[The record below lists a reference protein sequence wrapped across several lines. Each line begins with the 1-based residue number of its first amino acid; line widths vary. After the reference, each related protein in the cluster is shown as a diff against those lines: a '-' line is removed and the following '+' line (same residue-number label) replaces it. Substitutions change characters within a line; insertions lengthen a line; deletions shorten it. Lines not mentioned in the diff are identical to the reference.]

1 MKKLFYL
8 LLAVALPVMA
18 LAQAPNNFN
27 YQAVVRNSA
36 GQPIVSGPVSLRFS
50 IREGTPTGSILF
62 QETQN
67 KTTTANGMVSCIIG
81 TGNLVSG
88 AYPSNSQWSSGF
100 KYFQV
105 EIDPNGGSAFT
116 DMGSTQIVSVPFAN
130 FANGAGT
137 ANALSTGATV
147 APNQLSAGGATNGQI
162 LQWNGSNWVPV
173 NGGSGGGS
181 GDITDVVAGTGM
193 TGGGTSGS
201 VTLNAQTS
209 TALWNANKI
218 QSVSVSSSS
227 PTNGQVLQYNGS
239 VWAPATLSGGSGGG
253 ITGITAGTGL
263 TGGGTSGTVSITALN
278 TTALW
283 NANMLQGF
291 GVSNSTPTAGKVL
304 KFDGT
309 NWVAGN
315 DSTAKYLAGN
325 GLTLSG
331 STFNSRWTS
340 RGNDLHNNNSG
351 HVSINSDT
359 AVARFYVKNSTTR
372 NAVLPGANY
381 PFRSSIFGYSD
392 TADLNF
398 LLTSTGV
405 LGFGKGGYTAA
416 GVSGVSG
423 GTGTFN
429 MGLYSQSRVLGP
441 TGTRNYG
448 IYNDVRASNV
458 FGIGIYNSIVA
469 RSTASNGIYAS
480 YNEVS
485 GTAGATSVGGY
496 FEVAP
501 NNASATNYGIYAFAD
516 SGLTNV
522 AGYFDGDV
530 VVAGTLSKS
539 GGTFK
544 IDHPQDPENKYL
556 VHSFVESPDMMN
568 VYNGNIVTDSLGF
581 ANVQLP
587 SYFQAENI
595 DFKYQL
601 TVIGVFAQA
610 IVKEEINDNQF
621 IIQTNVPN
629 VKVSWQVTGVR
640 NDKWAQQNRVV
651 PVQEKAASAKGKY
664 LNPEV
669 YGKPRSAGI
678 HYVETAGAAISEKP

>member
-8 LLAVALPVMA
+8 LLAAALPVMA

-36 GQPIVSGPVSLRFS
+36 GQPIVSGPVTLRFS
-50 IREGTPTGSILF
+50 IREGTPTGTILF

-67 KTTTANGMVSCIIG
+67 KTTTANGMVSCIVG

-137 ANALSTGATV
+137 ANALSSGATI

-162 LQWNGSNWVPV
+162 LQWNGSNWVP
-173 NGGSGGGS
+173 
-181 GDITDVVAGTGM
+181 
-193 TGGGTSGS
+193 
-201 VTLNAQTS
+201 
-209 TALWNANKI
+209 
-218 QSVSVSSSS
+218 
-227 PTNGQVLQYNGS
+227 
-239 VWAPATLSGGSGGG
+239 ATLSGGSGGG
-253 ITGITAGTGL
+253 IAGVTVGTGL
-263 TGGGTSGTVSITALN
+263 TGGGTSGTVSISALN

-283 NANMLQGF
+283 NANRLQGF

-309 NWVAGN
+309 NWIAGS
-315 DSTAKYLAGN
+315 DSITKYLAGT
-325 GLTLSG
+325 GLSLSG

-359 AVARFYVKNSTTR
+359 AVARFYVKNATTR
-372 NAVLPGANY
+372 NAVLPGTSY
-381 PFRSSIFGYSD
+381 PFRASIFGYSD

-398 LLTSTGV
+398 LLTSSGV

-429 MGLYSQSRVLGP
+429 MGLYSQSKVLGP
-441 TGTRNYG
+441 AGTRNYG

-458 FGIGIYNSIVA
+458 FGIGIFNNIVA
-469 RSTASNGIYAS
+469 RSSASNGVYAS
-480 YNEVS
+480 YNSVS
-485 GTAGATSVGGY
+485 GTAGATSLGGY
-496 FEVAP
+496 FEVDP
-501 NNASATNYGIYAFAD
+501 NNASGTNYGIYAFAD
-516 SGLTNV
+516 SGLTNY

-530 VVAGTLSKS
+530 VVSGTLSKS

-568 VYNGNIVTDSLGF
+568 VYNGNIITDSLGF
-581 ANVQLP
+581 ATVQLP

-610 IVKEEINDNQF
+610 IVKEEISDNQF